1 MKNEMIKRKIL
12 LVSDVQLFLEQEKTF
27 INTGD
32 YTLLKACSGTEAI
45 EIIRNERPDL
55 VFMDISLSDI
65 SGDKCCYTIKSD
77 EVLGE
82 IPVIMITDGVNAED
96 FERCLQAGCDDIIIK
111 PINSHYLLAIA
122 HKFLNIR
129 HRKTPR
135 FVAHLRVQYGTDQ
148 GSLRTDYSVNMS
160 TGGIFVETGNF
171 LTVDTPLTIEFIL
184 PNKDKTIRTEG
195 RVAWINHPE
204 LKIKPNLPVG
214 IGIEFIGTSLDDID
228 AISQFIRNE
237 ALMPFW

>member
-1 MKNEMIKRKIL
+1 MDKRKIL

-27 INTGD
+27 LNTGD
-32 YTLLKACSGTEAI
+32 FTLLKASSGTEAL
-45 EIIRNERPDL
+45 EIVRNERPDL
-55 VFMDISLSDI
+55 VFMDISLPDI

-77 EVLGE
+77 EGLGE

-96 FERCLQAGCDDIIIK
+96 FELCLQAGCDDIIIK
-111 PINSHYLLAIA
+111 PINRHYLLARA

-129 HRKTPR
+129 HRKTSR
-135 FVAHLRVQYGTDQ
+135 FVAQLHVQYGTDK
-148 GSLRTDYSVNMS
+148 GSLRTDNSVNLS
-160 TGGIFVETGNF
+160 AGGIFIETGNF

-214 IGIEFIGTSLDDID
+214 IGIQFLGTSSDEID
-228 AISQFIRNE
+228 AINQFIKNE

>member
-1 MKNEMIKRKIL
+1 MNKRKIL

-27 INTGD
+27 LNTGD
-32 YTLLKACSGTEAI
+32 FTLLKAFSGTEAL
-45 EIIRNERPDL
+45 EIVRNERPDL
-55 VFMDISLSDI
+55 VFMDISLPDI

-77 EVLGE
+77 EGLGE

-111 PINSHYLLAIA
+111 PINRHYLLAIA
-122 HKFLNIR
+122 HKFLNVR

-135 FVAHLRVQYGTDQ
+135 FVARLLVQYGTDQ
-148 GSLRTDYSVNMS
+148 GSLRSDYSVNLS
-160 TGGIFVETGNF
+160 TGGIFVETGSF
-171 LTVDTPLTIEFIL
+171 LPIDTPLTIEFIL
-184 PNKDKTIRTEG
+184 PQKDISIRTKG
-195 RVAWINHPE
+195 SVAWINHPE

-214 IGIEFIGTSLDDID
+214 MGIQFLDISSEGMEAIG
-228 AISQFIRNE
+228 QFIKNE

>member
-1 MKNEMIKRKIL
+1 MDKRKIL
-12 LVSDVQLFLEQEKTF
+12 LVSDVQLFHEQEKTF
-27 INTGD
+27 FNTVD
-32 YTLLKACSGTEAI
+32 FTLLKAYSGAGAL
-45 EIIRNERPDL
+45 EIVRNERPDL
-55 VFMDISLSDI
+55 VFMDISLPDI
-65 SGDKCCYTIKSD
+65 SGDKCCYAIKSD
-77 EVLGE
+77 EGLGE

-111 PINSHYLLAIA
+111 PIDSHYLLAIA
-122 HKFLNIR
+122 HKLLNIR

-148 GSLRTDYSVNMS
+148 GSIRTDYSINLS
-160 TGGIFVETGNF
+160 TGGLFVETGNF

-184 PNKDKTIRTEG
+184 PKKDKTIVTEG

-214 IGIEFIGTSLDDID
+214 IGLQFLGTSLDDMD
-228 AISQFIRNE
+228 AISQFIKNE
-237 ALMPFW
+237 PLMPFW

>member
-1 MKNEMIKRKIL
+1 MNKRKIL

-27 INTGD
+27 LNTGD
-32 YTLLKACSGTEAI
+32 FTLLKAFSGTEAL
-45 EIIRNERPDL
+45 EIVRNERPDL
-55 VFMDISLSDI
+55 VFIDISLPDI

-77 EVLGE
+77 EGLGE

-111 PINSHYLLAIA
+111 PINRHYLLAIA
-122 HKFLNIR
+122 HKFLNVR

-135 FVAHLRVQYGTDQ
+135 FVARLLVQYGTDQ
-148 GSLRTDYSVNMS
+148 GSLRSDYSVNLS
-160 TGGIFVETGNF
+160 TGGIFVETGSF
-171 LTVDTPLTIEFIL
+171 LPIDTPLTIEFIL
-184 PNKDKTIRTEG
+184 PQKDISIRTKG
-195 RVAWINHPE
+195 SVAWINHPE

-214 IGIEFIGTSLDDID
+214 MGIQFLGISSEDMEAIG
-228 AISQFIRNE
+228 QFIKNE

>member
-1 MKNEMIKRKIL
+1 MNKRKIL

-27 INTGD
+27 LNTGD
-32 YTLLKACSGTEAI
+32 FTLLKAFSGTEAL
-45 EIIRNERPDL
+45 EIVRNERPDL
-55 VFMDISLSDI
+55 VFIDISLPDI

-77 EVLGE
+77 EGLGE

-111 PINSHYLLAIA
+111 PINRHYLLAIA
-122 HKFLNIR
+122 HKFLNVR

-135 FVAHLRVQYGTDQ
+135 FVARLLVQYGTDQ
-148 GSLRTDYSVNMS
+148 GSLRSDYSVNLS
-160 TGGIFVETGNF
+160 TGGIFVETGSF
-171 LTVDTPLTIEFIL
+171 LPIDTPLTIEFIL
-184 PNKDKTIRTEG
+184 PQKDRSIRTKG
-195 RVAWINHPE
+195 SVAWINHPE

-214 IGIEFIGTSLDDID
+214 MGIQFLGISSEDMEAIG
-228 AISQFIRNE
+228 QFIKNE

>member
-1 MKNEMIKRKIL
+1 MNKRKIL

-27 INTGD
+27 LNTGD
-32 YTLLKACSGTEAI
+32 FTLLKAFSGTEAL
-45 EIIRNERPDL
+45 EIVRNERPDL
-55 VFMDISLSDI
+55 VFMDISLPDI

-77 EVLGE
+77 EGLGE

-111 PINSHYLLAIA
+111 PINRHYLLAIA
-122 HKFLNIR
+122 HKFLNVR

-135 FVAHLRVQYGTDQ
+135 FVARLLVQYGTDQ
-148 GSLRTDYSVNMS
+148 GSLRSDYSVNLS
-160 TGGIFVETGNF
+160 TGGIFVETGSF
-171 LTVDTPLTIEFIL
+171 LPIDTPLTIEFIL
-184 PNKDKTIRTEG
+184 PQKDISIRTKG
-195 RVAWINHPE
+195 SVAWINHPE

-214 IGIEFIGTSLDDID
+214 MGIQFLGISSEDMEAIG
-228 AISQFIRNE
+228 QFIKNE

>member
-1 MKNEMIKRKIL
+1 M
-12 LVSDVQLFLEQEKTF
+12 LVSDVQLFHEQEKTF
-27 INTGD
+27 INSGNF
-32 YTLLKACSGTEAI
+32 TLMTACSGTEAI
-45 EIIRNERPDL
+45 EFVRNERPDL
-55 VFMDISLSDI
+55 VFMDISLPDI

-77 EVLGE
+77 ERLGE

-111 PINSHYLLAIA
+111 PIKSHYLLAIA
-122 HKFLNIR
+122 HKILNLK
-129 HRKTPR
+129 HRKDPR

-148 GSLRTDYSVNMS
+148 GPLSTDYSVNLS
-160 TGGIFVETGNF
+160 SGGVFVETGNF
-171 LTVDTPLTIEFIL
+171 LSVDTPLTIEFIL
-184 PNKDKTIRTEG
+184 PKKDKTIRTEG

-214 IGIEFIGTSLDDID
+214 IGIQFLGTSLDDME
-228 AISQFIRNE
+228 AISQCIKNE